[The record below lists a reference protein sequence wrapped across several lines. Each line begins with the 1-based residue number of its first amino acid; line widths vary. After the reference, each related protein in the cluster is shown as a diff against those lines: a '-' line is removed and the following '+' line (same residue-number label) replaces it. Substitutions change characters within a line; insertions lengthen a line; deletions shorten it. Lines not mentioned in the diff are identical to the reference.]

1 MPATAATEDLMTYV
15 LTPSENGGTVCEI
28 RFPGSNLK
36 RSRPL
41 YDKNG
46 LHQLAKKE
54 FVTSQDRRILM
65 RLYMA
70 ASKEQQ
76 QIQLAGKVGF
86 EILREIVKTGRC
98 IWKDGT
104 DPLTWSER
112 VVRATLGWKLIPAP
126 REAGGAAAVPAQRPC
141 LETGADLEI
150 IATAPLAGVDLMTA
164 SVVEVEC
171 GFPNNLASAWLNTG
185 AMDAEVSAIF
195 FREMA
200 RKFPEVR
207 LPEPGAFKK
216 RVIQDVCPQP
226 IFDIRQREFYPRA
239 LGYPLKLFVGKL
251 SFVYDGHPLRY
262 RSKQAAATT
271 VREGELI
278 EIRRDRKW
286 EDQEAER
293 LKEQGLH
300 LLAEAVEGYELEDA
314 SNDFIFPPNP
324 DEDGPSRPS
333 KTEAL
338 TLGSNRWH
346 AFLAQAQPELETR
359 NWTFRFEGQR
369 RLAVAP
375 PENEVSI
382 EPSEKTGWFDF
393 ELGILIDGKRVNLLP
408 LVHDL
413 LKRYAKVSPDQF
425 REAIAGEVFFVP
437 TVGGMTHVFTGDR
450 FAEMADRIF
459 ELYDRDPFQSSEK
472 LPVGALRAAEL
483 AELFEIEGEIPGI
496 PESVRQ
502 IARLLRDG
510 FEVEPVDHPEGLQA
524 QLRDYQKLGVGWL
537 RFLAENELN
546 GVLADDMG
554 LGKTL
559 QTIAHLVSEKT
570 AGRLEKP
577 ALLVAPTSL
586 MKNWRDE
593 LEKFAP
599 HLVAITLH
607 GNDRL
612 QQFRAI
618 QNADIVIT
626 TYGLMRRD
634 AFRHVEIDYSWIILD
649 EAQFIKNPASKVT
662 IVLSKLKS
670 DRRLCLTG
678 TPIEN
683 HLGELWSLFHFLM
696 PGFLG
701 DEEAFKR
708 QFRIPI
714 EQDRNEAMLEV
725 LTRRVRPFLLRRKK
739 IEVASELPPK
749 TEINHP
755 VEMTRKQSD
764 VYESIRVAMHEKVKS
779 EIAERGLAR
788 SQIVILD
795 ALMKLRQICC
805 DPRLAKLEEGLT
817 WKHSGKLVEL
827 MELLPDMI
835 ADGHRILVFSQFTS
849 MLKLIEEQLHT
860 AKLDHVKLTGSTQNR
875 GRCVDAF
882 QSGKVPLFLISL
894 RAGGTGLN
902 LTEADTVIHYDPWWN
917 PQVEN
922 QATDRAY
929 RIGQERPVFVY
940 KMIAEGTV
948 EEKIV
953 AMQKRKAA
961 LAEGILSG
969 GEGAKLSFA
978 EEDVEALF
986 E

>member
-1 MPATAATEDLMTYV
+1 MSHVPPSDALMTYV
-15 LTPSENGGTVCEI
+15 LTPGENGETLCEI

-46 LHQLAKKE
+46 LHQLAKKD
-54 FVTSQDRRILM
+54 FVTGQDRRILM

-70 ASKEQQ
+70 ASKEQK

-86 EILREIVKTGRC
+86 ELLREMVRTGRC
-98 IWKDGT
+98 VWRDGS
-104 DPLTWSER
+104 DALSWSDR
-112 VVRATLGWKLIPAP
+112 AVRANLDWRLID
-126 REAGGAAAVPAQRPC
+126 EQTQQPC
-141 LETGADLEI
+141 LETTANLEI
-150 IATAPLAGVDLMTA
+150 IATAPLVGVDLMTA
-164 SVVEVEC
+164 AVVEVEC
-171 GFPNNLASAWLNTG
+171 GLPNNLASAWLNTG
-185 AMDAEVSAIF
+185 PMDPETASAF
-195 FREMA
+195 FAEMA
-200 RKFPEVR
+200 RRFPEVK
-207 LPEPGAFKK
+207 LPEPGSFQK
-216 RVIQDVCPQP
+216 RVIRDVRPKP
-226 IFDIRQREFYPRA
+226 IFDIRQREFYPKA
-239 LGYPLKLFVGKL
+239 LGYPLKLFAGKL
-251 SFVYDGHPLRY
+251 SFDYNGHLLRY
-262 RSKQAAATT
+262 RSKRNAATT
-271 VREGELI
+271 VQDNELV
-278 EIRRDRKW
+278 EIRRDRKL
-286 EDQEAER
+286 EDLEAKWLEK
-293 LKEQGLH
+293 LGLVP
-300 LLAEAVEGYELEDA
+300 LSEIGQGYELEDA
-314 SNDFIFPPNP
+314 ANDFAYPP
-324 DEDGPSRPS
+324 DGPNQWH
-333 KTEAL
+333 TMLAEAQ
-338 TLGSNRWH
+338 
-346 AFLAQAQPELETR
+346 FDLEKR
-359 NWTFRFEGQR
+359 GWTFRFEGQR
-369 RLAVAP
+369 RLAPAP

-382 EPSEKTGWFDF
+382 EVSKEKQGWFEF
-393 ELGILIDGKRVNLLP
+393 ELGILVDGKRVNLLP

-413 LKRYAKVSPDQF
+413 LKRYAKVSPDKF
-425 REAIAGEVFFVP
+425 REEIAGQVFFVP
-437 TVGGMTHVFTGDR
+437 TVGGMTHVFTGER
-450 FAEMADRIF
+450 FAEMVERIF
-459 ELYDRDPFQSSEK
+459 ELYDRDPFQSGEK
-472 LPVGALRAAEL
+472 MQVSTIRAAEL

-502 IARLLRDG
+502 IARILRDG
-510 FEVEPVDHPEGLQA
+510 IQIEPADEPEHLQA
-524 QLRDYQKLGVGWL
+524 KLRDYQKIGVGWL

-559 QTIAHLVSEKT
+559 QTIAHLVSEKN
-570 AGRLEKP
+570 AERLDKP

-618 QNADIVIT
+618 KNADVVIT

-634 AFRHVEIDYSWIILD
+634 AFRHAEIDYSWIILD

-670 DRRLCLTG
+670 ERRLCLTG

-701 DEEAFKR
+701 EEEAFKR

-714 EQDRNEAMLEV
+714 EQERNEAMLEV
-725 LTRRVRPFLLRRKK
+725 LTRRVKPFLLRRKK
-739 IEVASELPPK
+739 IEVVAELPPK

-755 VEMTRKQSD
+755 VEMTRKQAD
-764 VYESIRVAMHEKVKS
+764 VYESVRVAMHEKVKS

-805 DPRLAKLEEGLT
+805 DPRLAKLGEEDLT
-817 WKHSGKLVEL
+817 WKHSAKLAEL
-827 MELLPDMI
+827 MELLPDMLS
-835 ADGHRILVFSQFTS
+835 DDHRILVFSQFTS
-849 MLKLIEEQLHT
+849 MLKLIEEQLN
-860 AKLDHVKLTGSTQNR
+860 AANLPHVKLTGSTQNR
-875 GRCVDAF
+875 GRCVEAF

-929 RIGQERPVFVY
+929 RIGQQQPVFVY

-969 GEGAKLSFA
+969 GDGAKLKFD